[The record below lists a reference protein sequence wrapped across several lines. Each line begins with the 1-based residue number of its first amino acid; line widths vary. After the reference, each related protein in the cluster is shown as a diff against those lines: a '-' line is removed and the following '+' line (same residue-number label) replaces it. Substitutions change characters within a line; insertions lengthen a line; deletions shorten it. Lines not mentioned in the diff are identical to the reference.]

1 MSGLGGESVRTHAL
15 APKSG
20 VIPRPVLK
28 NQLVSELVKLLTPDH
43 RPSGNLIVLADMQNN
58 SGKFNPIKL
67 INYKLLL
74 ATVIVA
80 GLMLRLYQL
89 GTDSFW
95 IDEVGMAQVIS
106 QPSLIEML
114 REAHNHVMAMPLD
127 YVLDWI
133 FARFGSSEGFLRL
146 PAVIWGVLTLIICYF
161 FFKRLTTRTTALLTT
176 LLLAL
181 SPFHIQYSQE
191 LRFYAALT
199 FFYWLVTWLL
209 WRAIK
214 YPTLQRWSLFAISA
228 IVGIYFH
235 VYVVLAA
242 VNGFFWLWLSQP
254 THSEWVK
261 ARVYFLRSMV
271 IVLLAFI
278 IGLFIFGS
286 VYTYENIPLLVNDS
300 STFEL
305 LGVAFGWLPFY
316 PASSFWPYILGG
328 LNLLLATIGLLSL
341 IFRVPRRPITLL
353 IYSVTIQ
360 IALIILMNYLKTYF
374 LAPRQFIAYLPLI
387 LFLNAYGINTL
398 AERFRLRLKRLK
410 EAQRYSARTARRFIS
425 GLAILII
432 IASIPALA
440 NYYQGDKGKASEISQ
455 HLEEAWEPGDIILT
469 IPDYQANTYAYYIKK
484 EFGEGPL
491 LAAVY
496 SANWDTIPKAIT
508 LPGNKYLITP
518 YPLSSAQDI
527 TLANDN
533 FQPFYIPKLVS
544 RYSQAVWVLHKSS
557 NQSKSP

>member
-1 MSGLGGESVRTHAL
+1 MSGFGGESVRTHAL